1 MIDLR
6 SDTLTQ
12 PTPAMREAM
21 ANAEVGDD
29 VFEEDPTLKKLETL
43 AAKKTGKESAL
54 FVPSGTMGNLISV
67 LSHCQRG
74 DEVLLGDRSHIFLY
88 EVGGIAALGGVHPR
102 TLPNN
107 VDGTLPLPLIEKSIR
122 HTDIHYPP
130 TRLICL
136 ENTHN
141 FCQGIPLSIRYMDS
155 VAALATKY
163 GLKIHLDGARLFNAA
178 VALDVEVE
186 ALTRQADSVMFCLSK
201 GLSAPVG
208 SLVSGNQNFIQRA
221 RKIRKMV
228 GGGMRQAGHLAAAGL
243 VALENLVERL
253 KDDHQNAGF
262 LAEQLASIKGI
273 ELDQTMVKTNI
284 VFFKLNHL
292 QINGDRFL
300 RELEAKSIKILMT
313 GPGVFRAVLHREV
326 SKEQVETVV
335 QTIQS
340 ILTTGR
346 GAVMSSC

>member
-1 MIDLR
+1 MKPIDLR

-12 PTPAMREAM
+12 PTTVMREAM

-29 VFEEDPTLKKLETL
+29 VFEEDPTLKKLELL

-74 DEVLLGDRSHIFLY
+74 DEVLLGDRSHIFLH
-88 EVGGIAALGGVHPR
+88 EVGGISALGGVHPR
-102 TLPNN
+102 TLANN
-107 VDGTLPLPLIEKSIR
+107 PDGTLPLPLIEQSIR
-122 HTDIHYPP
+122 HQDIHYPA

-141 FCQGIPLSIRYMDS
+141 FCQGSPLNPEYMDN
-155 VAALATKY
+155 VAVLAAKY
-163 GLKIHLDGARLFNAA
+163 GLKIHLDGARIFNAA
-178 VALDVEVE
+178 VALELEVVN
-186 ALTRQADSVMFCLSK
+186 LTQRVDSVMFCLSK

-208 SLVSGNQNFIQRA
+208 SLVCGSRDFIQRA
-221 RKIRKMV
+221 RKFRKMV

-243 VALENLVERL
+243 IALESLVERL
-253 KDDHQNAGF
+253 KDDHMHAKL

-273 ELDQTMVKTNI
+273 ELDPSMVKTNI
-284 VFFKLNHL
+284 IYFKLNHP
-292 QINGDRFL
+292 QIVGDNFL
-300 RELEAKSIKILMT
+300 SQLEAKSIKILMT
-313 GPGVFRAVLHREV
+313 DPGVFRAVLHREV
-326 SKEQVETVV
+326 SREQVETVV
-335 QTIQS
+335 KTIQS

-346 GAVMSSC
+346 GAN